1 MFHLQTRNKHGKNSH
16 CSGIWPQVAEEG
28 IETQKIKKKSF
39 LKQTELPI
47 SPLYRRNGHM
57 EHSADGWAVAC
68 VQLCRKSTQVF
79 QPVCDRQRAGS
90 SVRVGTILS
99 KGERNQQDGI

>member
-39 LKQTELPI
+39 LKQTDNI
-47 SPLYRRNGHM
+47 VQRIMRN
-57 EHSADGWAVAC
+57 
-68 VQLCRKSTQVF
+68 K
-79 QPVCDRQRAGS
+79 
-90 SVRVGTILS
+90 I
-99 KGERNQQDGI
+99 